1 MKIYNKIFEELVVF
15 YEKFIQ
21 KNISTGEEEEDEDNK
36 DREFDIEK
44 FKQQYNF
51 QQQHIIVQ
59 ELGVFFKIKVAEFV
73 KNEKEAILN
82 IPQQMEEDLNDLSR
96 LL

>member
-44 FKQQYNF
+44 FK
-51 QQQHIIVQ
+51 
-59 ELGVFFKIKVAEFV
+59 
-73 KNEKEAILN
+73 
-82 IPQQMEEDLNDLSR
+82 
-96 LL
+96 